1 MPPPTGDDWLNITPE
16 ELDRLLEERGGL
28 RSSKGQGVTCGAGR
42 SEDEEKQ
49 QEEEAGFTLVAVTKG
64 MKDFI
69 NAMSSHQGAEFPR
82 YHHHHH
88 HHRSLTLRGN
98 RFLFIFTP
106 VQSAV
111 FSERKKKWI

>member
-1 MPPPTGDDWLNITPE
+1 M
-16 ELDRLLEERGGL
+16 LEERGGL

-88 HHRSLTLRGN
+88 HRSLTLRGN
-98 RFLFIFTP
+98 RFLFIFTL

-111 FSERKKKWI
+111 FSEEKKKKWI

>member
-1 MPPPTGDDWLNITPE
+1 M
-16 ELDRLLEERGGL
+16 LEERGGL

-82 YHHHHH
+82 YHHHH
-88 HHRSLTLRGN
+88 RSLTLRGN
-98 RFLFIFTP
+98 RFLFIFTL

-111 FSERKKKWI
+111 FSEEKKKSGYNIYIFKKFLLNISQICSDI